1 MAAMTARG
9 RTEVVMRKIET
20 ALLDGTRPAR
30 ACRRSAMLAQEYG
43 VARNTVREAT
53 SGVTRGLLGAG
64 AARAST

>member
-20 ALLDGTRPAR
+20 ALLDGTWPAGTR
-30 ACRRSAMLAQEYG
+30 LPAERVLAQQYG

-53 SGVTRGLLGAG
+53 QRLPPPAG
-64 AARAST
+64 